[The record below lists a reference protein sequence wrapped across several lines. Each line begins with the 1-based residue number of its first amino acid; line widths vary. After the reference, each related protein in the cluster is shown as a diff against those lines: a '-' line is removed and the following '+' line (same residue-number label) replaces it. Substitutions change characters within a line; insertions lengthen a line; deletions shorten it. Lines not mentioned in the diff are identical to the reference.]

1 MFLKSLKV
9 NGMKH
14 SIFLSK
20 MHIYLNIC
28 FKNRKPLPLNTIA
41 LQKLASKKL
50 KMASSKVMEVA
61 ENLYRSGF
69 ISYPR
74 TETDI
79 FDKGTNL
86 KSLVDIQRENPEWGN
101 YASK

>member
-1 MFLKSLKV
+1 
-9 NGMKH
+9 
-14 SIFLSK
+14 
-20 MHIYLNIC
+20 
-28 FKNRKPLPLNTIA
+28 
-41 LQKLASKKL
+41 
-50 KMASSKVMEVA
+50 MASSKVMEVA